1 LMGGGG
7 SLLFD
12 EDINFKTDNMLT
24 LYTYKLILK
33 SLMEIQIFKKYFS
46 IIYNIFY
53 YNKGIE
59 KFIYFFLAHYW
70 MIVKY
75 FGISVKKKVSS
86 GFCFQCHPS
95 SSYSPL
101 FYLKYSEHEDT
112 SFLIRNSHLSQTFI
126 DVGANIGSVT
136 GYLFGQFK
144 TMYLFEPSKRTF
156 NALKASID
164 LNANSG
170 VEFKVM
176 QMGLSDENGFIDFVD
191 EDDLSV
197 VNRAV
202 GMDDKEGQKVVKV
215 EVCKLDNI
223 LPKDFND
230 CILKVDVEGYEEKVF
245 LGSKK
250 LFDKKKVKLV
260 MFERLGRTNL
270 TNIKFFFSSYDYKL
284 FCINNDGQIS
294 THEKDIDIPLINL
307 FACPREL
314 FPDLV
319 V

>member
-1 LMGGGG
+1 M
-7 SLLFD
+7 
-12 EDINFKTDNMLT
+12 KTYL
-24 LYTYKLILK
+24 
-33 SLMEIQIFKKYFS
+33 S

-53 YNKGIE
+53 YNKGIDRL
-59 KFIYFFLAHYW
+59 IYFFSAHYW

-75 FGISVKKKVSS
+75 FGISVKKKISS
-86 GFCFQCHPS
+86 GFRFQCHPS

-101 FYLKYSEHEDT
+101 FYFKYSEHEDI
-112 SFLIRNSHLSQTFI
+112 SFLIKNSHLSETFI

-156 NALKASID
+156 NALKTSID
-164 LNANSG
+164 LNKNSG
-170 VEFKVM
+170 VEFKAI
-176 QMGLSDENGFIDFVD
+176 QMGLSDDDGFIDFVD
-191 EDDLSV
+191 GDDLSS

-202 GMDDKEGQKVVKV
+202 GMNDEEGQKIVKV

-223 LPKDFND
+223 LPRDLND

-250 LFDKKKVKLV
+250 IFDKKKVKLV

-270 TNIKFFFSSYDYKL
+270 ANIKTFFSSYDYKL
-284 FCINNDGQIS
+284 FCINNDGKIS
-294 THEKDIDIPLINL
+294 TDDRNIDKPLINL
-307 FACPREL
+307 FACPSEV
-314 FPDLV
+314 FPSLV
-319 V
+319 F